1 MIATG
6 NIFSQL
12 ERLMLKRIYRLISAV
27 KKRLDIILN
36 SPYWCFNKCKVAGKE
51 DLFVYIGT
59 VKFLKHS
66 T

>member
-1 MIATG
+1 M
-6 NIFSQL
+6 
-12 ERLMLKRIYRLISAV
+12 LISAV
-27 KKRLDIILN
+27 KRRLDIILN

-59 VKFLKHS
+59 VKILKHS